1 MPKIAKLKLKTK
13 PTPKTLPK
21 KKKTR
26 SKKPSFYNL
35 IHKKLML
42 LYGDQFTDMRE
53 LWKQV
58 RREYRKETK
67 VVLPRSLRKDM
78 EKYLAFEAW
87 VDARIEASAQR
98 DLYYLNKSDLKVRGW
113 SDALLEKLYP
123 QPDHKMYLGRGRY
136 AYYYEG
142 TRAGELE
149 DSEEFIEHI
158 ARKLERQR
166 KRQAKQKDG
175 FGSEFIR

>member
-1 MPKIAKLKLKTK
+1 MPKITKAKTK
-13 PTPKTLPK
+13 PAKPTAKPK
-21 KKKTR
+21 KKR

-42 LYGDQFTDMRE
+42 LYGRDFTDMRE

-58 RREYRKETK
+58 RRDYRAATK

-87 VDARIEASAQR
+87 IDERIEASPQR

-113 SDALLEKLYP
+113 SDVLLAKLYP
-123 QPDHKMYLGRGRY
+123 KPDYKMYLGRGRY

-142 TRAGELE
+142 NRAGELE

-166 KRQAKQKDG
+166 RRSAKSKDG
-175 FGSEFIR
+175 FGSEFILR